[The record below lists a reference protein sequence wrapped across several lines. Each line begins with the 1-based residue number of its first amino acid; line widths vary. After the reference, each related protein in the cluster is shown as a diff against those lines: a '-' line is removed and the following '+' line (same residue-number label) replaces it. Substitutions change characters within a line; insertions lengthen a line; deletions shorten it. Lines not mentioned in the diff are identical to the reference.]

1 MRPLDGITSIKLKLG
16 IVIVLAV
23 GVTATMSQIG
33 YRLGWPVWLRPLVAV
48 TVALLLVQ
56 LVAKGM
62 TAPLR
67 AMARAAEAMARG
79 DYGRRVE
86 TTSRDEVGQLAR
98 AFNAMAAELAEVDR
112 HRRDLIANAA
122 HELRT
127 PLAGLQATLENLA
140 DGVVDPSPEILG
152 RLTDQVDRM
161 GSLVHDLLELSR
173 LDAGVATMR
182 RDAVHVAELVDGV
195 VHDRAPDVSVAVSV
209 PATLVVVG
217 DPDRLRQV
225 VANLVTNA
233 VIHGH
238 GVDVAVRAAR
248 EGDVVTLCVEDHGPG
263 LDPDDLSQA
272 FERFYRGSGSRAA
285 GRTGSGLGLAIA
297 QSIVEQHGG
306 VIHAEA
312 NQPSGFRVRVELPA
326 PTPVTR

>member
-1 MRPLDGITSIKLKLG
+1 
-16 IVIVLAV
+16 
-23 GVTATMSQIG
+23 MSQIG

-127 PLAGLQATLENLA
+127 PLAGLQATLENLS
-140 DGVVDPSPEILG
+140 DGVVAPSPEILG
-152 RLTDQVDRM
+152 RLTEQVDRM
-161 GSLVHDLLELSR
+161 GRLVHDLLELSR
-173 LDAGVATMR
+173 LDAGVAPMR
-182 RDAVHVAELVDGV
+182 RDAVHVAELVAGV
-195 VHDRAPDVSVAVSV
+195 VRDRAADVQVAVSV
-209 PATLVVVG
+209 P
-217 DPDRLRQV
+217 
-225 VANLVTNA
+225 
-233 VIHGH
+233 
-238 GVDVAVRAAR
+238 
-248 EGDVVTLCVEDHGPG
+248 
-263 LDPDDLSQA
+263 
-272 FERFYRGSGSRAA
+272 RGSWSSA
-285 GRTGSGLGLAIA
+285 T
-297 QSIVEQHGG
+297 
-306 VIHAEA
+306 
-312 NQPSGFRVRVELPA
+312 PSGCGRWSPTSS
-326 PTPVTR
+326 PTPSSTAGARVLL